1 MALDSNELLTAGD
14 DPIWEQVSA
23 QESVRILK
31 EILSELPQD
40 DQDMLIYKVVYEWS
54 NQEIADVMGISA
66 NYVSV
71 RLSRIRKKVMNKYH
85 ESEDGVR

>member
-1 MALDSNELLTAGD
+1 MG
-14 DPIWEQVSA
+14 
-23 QESVRILK
+23 SVRIIK

-71 RLSRIRKKVMNKYH
+71 RLSRVRKKVMNKYY

>member
-1 MALDSNELLTAGD
+1 MELDSNELLMAGD
-14 DPIWEQVSA
+14 DPIWDQVSA
-23 QESVRILK
+23 QESVRIIK

-71 RLSRIRKKVMNKYH
+71 RLSRVRKKVMNKYL